1 LESTVLP
8 ARMNLFLQ
16 WLDSAG
22 QPMRSH
28 TYASQAFLFQKIDLI
43 DQASHLRSF
52 KQSGFLT
59 PCPLELEESTYEG
72 GGLVHGCHSRIMF
85 RAIPEEN
92 FSREDQE
99 NQHEV
104 ESVGLRRL

>member
-1 LESTVLP
+1 
-8 ARMNLFLQ
+8 M
-16 WLDSAG
+16 
-22 QPMRSH
+22 
-28 TYASQAFLFQKIDLI
+28 K
-43 DQASHLRSF
+43 
-52 KQSGFLT
+52 
-59 PCPLELEESTYEG
+59 G

-99 NQHEV
+99 NQPEV